1 MKYVK
6 YSDLPFK
13 AVGDSI
19 LLCQPVTT
27 VQAGVCPQS
36 GWNREFL
43 EEAFKDSIG
52 LSGLIHVGSLS
63 CDSSND
69 ELGGPYA
76 LGPQCGGC
84 LHLRQTKTVSSLC
97 NAETEVAIVCNGSG
111 CNMEVTVPECPTR
124 GDLSNLLLHL
134 MLKQMVPG
142 LPVANYVDCGKKEDN
157 SLMKEGD
164 GKAIRKLG
172 LISLASEALWGNVDN
187 GYYVSYGMTSRFSLG
202 FMLTPGMDTS
212 TGLKEY
218 HRSLAPLLLGPKLS
232 QKK

>member
-1 MKYVK
+1 
-6 YSDLPFK
+6 
-13 AVGDSI
+13 
-19 LLCQPVTT
+19 
-27 VQAGVCPQS
+27 
-36 GWNREFL
+36 
-43 EEAFKDSIG
+43 
-52 LSGLIHVGSLS
+52 
-63 CDSSND
+63 
-69 ELGGPYA
+69 
-76 LGPQCGGC
+76 
-84 LHLRQTKTVSSLC
+84 
-97 NAETEVAIVCNGSG
+97 
-111 CNMEVTVPECPTR
+111 
-124 GDLSNLLLHL
+124 

-212 TGLKEY
+212 TGCGGYDEWLKLLVEKKFESLKEY